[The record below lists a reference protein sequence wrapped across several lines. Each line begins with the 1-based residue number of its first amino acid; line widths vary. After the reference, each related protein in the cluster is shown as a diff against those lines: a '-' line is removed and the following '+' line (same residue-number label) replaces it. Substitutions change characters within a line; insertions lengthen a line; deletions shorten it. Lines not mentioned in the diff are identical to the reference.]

1 MSSVVAIKPDVLDDL
16 RDKIN
21 ACIASAIDLRTEMAC
36 HLAAAKAECGVR
48 GITFKAWVIDNTRF
62 KSYPEAVRLARA
74 GESENPAQ
82 AIADMRAGGAAREQR
97 RRDRIAS
104 RDATDEDEEDGP
116 SIPGQLPDNVRV
128 RGLLQRA
135 KEAFEMAEADDMAGI
150 ATTSAMRAAVHKA
163 AYAWTE
169 LLSKLE
175 GE

>member
-1 MSSVVAIKPDVLDDL
+1 MNNVVAIKSDALDDL
-16 RDKIN
+16 ALKIN
-21 ACIASAIDLRTEMAC
+21 SCIASAIDLRTEMAC

-48 GITFKAWVIDNTRF
+48 GIAFKAWVINNTRF

-82 AIADMRAGGAAREQR
+82 AIADMRAGGAAREQK

-104 RDATDEDEEDGP
+104 RDAIDEDEEEE
-116 SIPGQLPDNVRV
+116 SATPGQLPDNVRI

-135 KEAFEMAEADDMAGI
+135 KEAFEMAEADDMVGI
-150 ATTSAMRAAVHKA
+150 ATTSAMRVAVHKA